1 MPQRLILRSVRC
13 ENPAVHRCGYE
24 EQLMKI
30 ANGMIGKGMHAL
42 LAAGLILASSSV
54 WAADTIDARITVAAD
69 KPGPRIDPNIY
80 GQFVEHLGRGVYEG
94 IWVGENSA
102 IPNVR
107 GIRSDVV
114 AALRKIKVP
123 LVRWPGGCFA
133 ELYHWRDGIGPR
145 KQRPRNV
152 NRAWGDEPET
162 NAFGTHEFMDF
173 LEQIGAKAFLSVN
186 VTTGTPGEARDWLQY
201 MTEPPESAF
210 GAQRAANGRR
220 EPYEVPFVGIGNE
233 TWGCGGNMT
242 ASYYADVYRV
252 YVSALRAPG
261 RQLIASDANSDDYD
275 WSETFLDKALYRH
288 TRSFMDSA
296 ELAYLSRQPQ
306 IDMMSI
312 HFYTFSG
319 NDWGKK
325 SPALGFSS
333 SEWADSMLRTSRT
346 DEMIQRHSAILD
358 KYDPKKRIPLSFS
371 EWGTWWAKDPKQ
383 ASNLY
388 QQNTLRDAVIAGL
401 TLNIFQS
408 HAERVHM
415 ANIAQMINVL
425 QSMILTRGKE
435 MVLTPT
441 YHVFDLYQVHQ
452 GATLLATQVTTG
464 NYTSGAVTLPAVNVS
479 ASRNDKGVM
488 HLSIVNLDPDRD
500 AAITLSLDGAK
511 AASASARVLTDT
523 AMDAHN
529 DFDAPARLVPR
540 ELKGVSV
547 RGGTVSLK
555 VPAKSVSV
563 LELRP

>member
-1 MPQRLILRSVRC
+1 
-13 ENPAVHRCGYE
+13 
-24 EQLMKI
+24 MKI
-30 ANGMIGKGMHAL
+30 LNNERAAKRLRAL
-42 LAAGLILASSSV
+42 LTASMLWVALSASAAN
-54 WAADTIDARITVAAD
+54 TIDARVTVEAD
-69 KPGPRIDPNIY
+69 KPGARIDPNIY

-94 IWVGENSA
+94 IWVGENSP

-114 AALRKIKVP
+114 SALRKIRVP

-133 ELYHWRDGIGPR
+133 ELYHWRDGIGAR
-145 KQRPRNV
+145 HQRPRNV
-152 NRAWGDEPET
+152 NSAWGDEPET
-162 NAFGTHEFMDF
+162 NEFGTHEFMDF
-173 LEQIGAKAFLSVN
+173 VDQIGAKAFLSVN

-201 MTEPPESAF
+201 MTEPADSAL
-210 GAQRAANGRR
+210 GAQRAANGHPQ
-220 EPYEVPFVGIGNE
+220 PYEVPFVGIGNE

-242 ASYYADVYRV
+242 ATHYADVYRA
-252 YVSALRAPG
+252 YVSALRAPA

-275 WSETFLDKALYRH
+275 WTQTLLDKALYRH
-288 TRSFMDSA
+288 TRSFSETA
-296 ELAYLSRQPQ
+296 ELAYVSRQPQ

-319 NDWGKK
+319 NDWGNK
-325 SPALGFSS
+325 SPALGFSA
-333 SEWADSMLRTSRT
+333 SEWAGSMLRTSRT

-358 KYDPKKRIPLSFS
+358 KYDPDKRIAVSFS
-371 EWGTWWAKDPKQ
+371 EWGTWWAKDKKP

-408 HAERVHM
+408 HADRVRM

-425 QSMILTRGKE
+425 QAMILTRGKE

-452 GATLLATQVTTG
+452 GAALLPVQVEAE
-464 NYTSGAVTLPAVNVS
+464 NYASGAVTLPAISVS
-479 ASRNDKGVM
+479 ASRNDKGVV
-488 HLSIVNLDPDRD
+488 HLSVVNLDPDSD
-500 AAITLSLDGAK
+500 AAITLALNGVK
-511 AASASARVLTDT
+511 TGSASARVLTAT

-529 DFDAPARLVPR
+529 DFDAPERLAPR
-540 ELKGVSV
+540 ELKGVAV
-547 RGGTVSLK
+547 RGSNVTLK

-563 LELRP
+563 LELKP

>member
-1 MPQRLILRSVRC
+1 MNRFCALLTASMLWSSV
-13 ENPAVHRCGYE
+13 PAV
-24 EQLMKI
+24 
-30 ANGMIGKGMHAL
+30 
-42 LAAGLILASSSV
+42 AAS
-54 WAADTIDARITVAAD
+54 TIDTRITVEAD

-94 IWVGENSA
+94 IWVGEDSP

-114 AALRKIKVP
+114 SALRKIRVP

-145 KQRPRNV
+145 DKRPRTV
-152 NRAWGDEPET
+152 NSAWGDEPET
-162 NAFGTHEFMDF
+162 NAFGTHELMDF
-173 LEQIGAKAFLSVN
+173 LGQIGAKAFLSVN
-186 VTTGTPGEARDWLQY
+186 VTTGTPGEAREWLQY
-201 MTEPPESAF
+201 MTEPADSAL
-210 GAQRAANGRR
+210 GAQRAANGHPQ
-220 EPYEVPFVGIGNE
+220 PYEVPFVGIGNE

-242 ASYYADVYRV
+242 ASYYANVYRT

-275 WSETFLDKALYRH
+275 WTDTLLDNALYRH
-288 TRSFMDSA
+288 TRSFTESA
-296 ELAYLSRQPQ
+296 ELAYVSRQPQ
-306 IDMMSI
+306 IDMISI

-325 SPALGFSS
+325 SPALGFSA
-333 SEWADSMLRTSRT
+333 SEWANSMLRTSRT

-358 KYDPKKRIPLSFS
+358 KYDPKKRIAISFS
-371 EWGTWWAKDPKQ
+371 EWGAWWARDEKSP
-383 ASNLY
+383 SNLY
-388 QQNTLRDAVIAGL
+388 QQNTLRDAVVAGL

-408 HAERVHM
+408 HATRVRM

-452 GATLLATQVTTG
+452 GAALLPVQVETK
-464 NYTSGAVTLPAVNVS
+464 NYASGDVTLPAISVS
-479 ASRNDKGVM
+479 ASRDDKGAIHV
-488 HLSIVNLDPDRD
+488 SIVNLDPDRE
-500 AAITLSLDGAK
+500 AAITLALDGTK
-511 AASASARVLTDT
+511 AGRASARVLTAA

-529 DFDAPARLVPR
+529 DFDAPARLAPR
-540 ELKGVSV
+540 ELKGITV
-547 RGGTVSLK
+547 RGSNVKLT
-555 VPAKSVSV
+555 VPAKSVTVLSV
-563 LELRP
+563 KP

>member
-1 MPQRLILRSVRC
+1 MKNLSYERST
-13 ENPAVHRCGYE
+13 
-24 EQLMKI
+24 
-30 ANGMIGKGMHAL
+30 KGIRAL
-42 LAAGLILASSSV
+42 LTAMMLWASAPALAASA
-54 WAADTIDARITVAAD
+54 IDARVIVDAE

-94 IWVGENSA
+94 IWVGESSP

-114 AALRKIKVP
+114 SALRRIRVP

-133 ELYHWRDGIGPR
+133 ELYHWRDGIGAR
-145 KQRPRNV
+145 DRRPRNV
-152 NRAWGDEPET
+152 NSAWGDEPET

-173 LEQIGAKAFLSVN
+173 VEQIGAKAFLSVN

-201 MTEPPESAF
+201 MTEPPESAL
-210 GAQRAANGRR
+210 GAQRAANGHPQ
-220 EPYEVPFVGIGNE
+220 PYEVPFVGIGNE

-242 ASYYADVYRV
+242 ASHYADVYRV
-252 YVSALRAPG
+252 YVSALHAPG
-261 RQLIASDANSDDYD
+261 RRLIASDANSDDYR
-275 WSETFLDKALYRH
+275 WTETLLDNALYRH
-288 TRSFMDSA
+288 TRSFTESA
-296 ELAYLSRQPQ
+296 ELAYVSRQPQ

-325 SPALGFSS
+325 SPALGFSA

-346 DEMIQRHSAILD
+346 DEMIRRHSAILD
-358 KYDPKKRIPLSFS
+358 KHDPEKKISLSFS
-371 EWGTWWAKDPKQ
+371 EWGAWWAKEEK
-383 ASNLY
+383 AVSNLY
-388 QQNTLRDAVIAGL
+388 QQNSLRDAVIAGL

-408 HAERVHM
+408 HAERVRM

-452 GATLLATQVTTG
+452 GATLLPVEVATE
-464 NYTSGAVTLPAVNVS
+464 NYASGAVTLPALSVS
-479 ASRNDKGVM
+479 ASRDEKGAV
-488 HLSIVNLDPDRD
+488 HLSIVNLDPDRE
-500 AAITLSLDGAK
+500 AVIALELKGMK
-511 AASASARVLTDT
+511 AGSASARVLTAT

-529 DFDAPARLVPR
+529 DFDAPDRLAPR
-540 ELKGVSV
+540 ELKGIEA
-547 RGGTVSLK
+547 RGSNVKLK

-563 LELRP
+563 LELKR

>member
-1 MPQRLILRSVRC
+1 
-13 ENPAVHRCGYE
+13 
-24 EQLMKI
+24 MKI
-30 ANGMIGKGMHAL
+30 LMTENTATRFVAL
-42 LAAGLILASSSV
+42 IAAWML
-54 WAADTIDARITVAAD
+54 WAAVPASAAQSLDARVTIEAG

-94 IWVGENSA
+94 IWVGENSS

-114 AALRKIKVP
+114 AALRRIHVP

-133 ELYHWRDGIGPR
+133 ELYHWRDGIGVR
-145 KQRPRNV
+145 DQRPRNV
-152 NRAWGDEPET
+152 NSAWGDEPET

-173 LEQIGAKAFLSVN
+173 LEQIGAQAFLSVN

-201 MTEPPESAF
+201 MTEPADSAL
-210 GAQRAANGRR
+210 GRLRAANGHPQ
-220 EPYEVPFVGIGNE
+220 PYKVPFVGIGNE

-242 ASYYADVYRV
+242 ATHYADVYRL
-252 YVSALRAPG
+252 YVSALHAADRK
-261 RQLIASDANSDDYD
+261 LIVSDANSDDYD
-275 WSETFLDKALYRH
+275 WTETLLDKALYRH
-288 TRSFMDSA
+288 TRAFTESA
-296 ELAYLSRQPQ
+296 ELAYVSRQAQ
-306 IDMMSI
+306 IGMMSI

-325 SPALGFSS
+325 SPAIGFTAN
-333 SEWADSMLRTSRT
+333 EWADSMLRTSRT
-346 DEMIQRHSAILD
+346 DEMIRRHSSILD
-358 KYDPKKRIPLSFS
+358 KYDPEKRIALSFS
-371 EWGTWWAKDPKQ
+371 EWGTWWAKDEKRL
-383 ASNLY
+383 SNLY
-388 QQNTLRDAVIAGL
+388 QQNTLRDAVIAAL

-408 HAERVHM
+408 HAERVQM

-452 GATLLATQVTTG
+452 GAVLLPAAVVTDE
-464 NYTSGAVTLPAVNVS
+464 YTSGAVTLPAISVS
-479 ASRNDKGVM
+479 ASRNDKGIV

-500 AAITLSLDGAK
+500 ANITLALSGTK
-511 AASASARVLTDT
+511 ARSASGQVLSAS

-529 DFDAPARLVPR
+529 DFDAPDRLAPR
-540 ELKGVSV
+540 ELKSIAI
-547 RGGTVSLK
+547 RGSNVNLR